1 MTWLKARQAT
11 SKINITL
18 GLILVTTMMLGVT
31 KVIAHTNH
39 PHTQDAKDSVTE
51 NSDSE
56 EEATATTPIKKDT
69 GAELH
74 KSQRQEAQSQPVTTL
89 PVTTAEVSGS
99 ASVPLGEILLGLIVA
114 VPPLLISSRKRLH
127 SK

>member
-39 PHTQDAKDSVTE
+39 PQDRKSV
-51 NSDSE
+51 
-56 EEATATTPIKKDT
+56 
-69 GAELH
+69 
-74 KSQRQEAQSQPVTTL
+74 V
-89 PVTTAEVSGS
+89 
-99 ASVPLGEILLGLIVA
+99 
-114 VPPLLISSRKRLH
+114 
-127 SK
+127 